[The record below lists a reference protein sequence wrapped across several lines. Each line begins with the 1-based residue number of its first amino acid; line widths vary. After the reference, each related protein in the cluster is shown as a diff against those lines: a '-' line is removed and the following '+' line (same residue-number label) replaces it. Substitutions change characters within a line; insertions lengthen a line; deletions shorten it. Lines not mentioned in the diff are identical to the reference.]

1 MELLPIGPRVL
12 VEARIKPA
20 DIGFVQIGQPVQIKL
35 SSYEYTVYGALQGT
49 VTSISPDA
57 MGDPEKAAQAE
68 GTWYRAMIRADTSAL
83 RQGDKP
89 LAVLP
94 GMTGQV
100 EIRTGQR
107 SVLGFLLR
115 PLLKTSEAFR
125 ER

>member
-1 MELLPIGPRVL
+1 
-12 VEARIKPA
+12 
-20 DIGFVQIGQPVQIKL
+20 
-35 SSYEYTVYGALQGT
+35 
-49 VTSISPDA
+49 
-57 MGDPEKAAQAE
+57 
-68 GTWYRAMIRADTSAL
+68 MIRADTSAL